1 MNRQRQG
8 YILGLGSNIS
18 PQENMAAMILALIDR
33 FNQITLSRVLEIPPV
48 NMDSQRD
55 FLNAVAFIETGA
67 TEAALKNQTNQ
78 IEIALGRDRDDPQSK
93 TKDRPADI
101 DILYPL
107 KLPDGAQLSAA
118 TITDE
123 YFLYPVIEELFCYLM
138 ESPSPDIQSGVSVD
152 IPPLRFGKSASTIYR
167 DAGTGDIRILE

>member
-1 MNRQRQG
+1 MNRHRQG

-18 PQENMAAMILALIDR
+18 PQHNMAAMILALMDR
-33 FNQITLSRVLEIPPV
+33 FNQITLSRVLKIPPV
-48 NMDSQRD
+48 EMDSQRD
-55 FLNAVAFIETGA
+55 FLNAVAFIETGV

-78 IEIALGRDRDDPQSK
+78 IEIALGRDRSDPQSK
-93 TKDRPADI
+93 IKDRPADI

-107 KLPDGAQLSAA
+107 KLPDDAQLTPA

-123 YFLYPVIEELFCYLM
+123 YFLYPVIEELLCYLI
-138 ESPSPDIQSGVSVD
+138 ERPLPDIQPGVSVD

-167 DAGTGDIRILE
+167 DAGTSDIWIIE